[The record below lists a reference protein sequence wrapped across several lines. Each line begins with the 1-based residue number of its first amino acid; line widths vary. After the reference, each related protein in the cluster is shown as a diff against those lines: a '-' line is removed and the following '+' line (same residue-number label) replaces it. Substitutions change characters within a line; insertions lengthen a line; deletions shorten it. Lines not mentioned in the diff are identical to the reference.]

1 MNNLNITSIKKVAF
15 LILAVIITA
24 CSSDILDV
32 EPQGSVFASNYFVTA
47 DRVEE
52 SLYSTY
58 DVLGHQKGRD
68 LAWSPY
74 LVISEVLSDDA
85 YAGGQDAGD
94 GADEDEFNRFQLGT
108 ANGIVHSI
116 WTRNYTGLYRANFTI
131 EKAEAL
137 ENVTD
142 EVRAQLIAEAK
153 FLRAYFNFELVR
165 FFENIVLLDFTPTSA
180 DDVKIPQSGPGEVY
194 NFIASDLVDAIEN
207 LPDSYPSSETGRA
220 TRWAAK
226 ALLGR
231 VHLFEQ
237 GVYGVGMS
245 ADGTAITDSYV
256 LTQLEDVINNSGHD
270 LEANFADIFLSSAE
284 FGIES
289 VFEISYAGL
298 PVGGDW
304 GTEQYVEGNLA
315 AQMMGPRITNS
326 STYYRGWAF
335 AIPTHKLFLDMN
347 GDPRRD
353 ATILQ
358 QAQLQAEPGITL
370 NTGSY
375 QYTGYYNAK
384 YTTRLAD
391 RGTVGTPELHN
402 MSNYRAIRFAD
413 VLLMAAEIGNNV
425 AYINRVRQR
434 VGLADLPAY
443 TEDALFNERRMELS
457 GEGLRYWDLLRR
469 GQTVAAQELTIS
481 GVIGPNYSGPNE
493 VYETS
498 FNSATRGFIPIPQTE
513 IDLSNGVL
521 TQNDGY

>member
-1 MNNLNITSIKKVAF
+1 MNILNIISNKKIA
-15 LILAVIITA
+15 LLLCAIIA
-24 CSSDILDV
+24 ASCSSDILDV
-32 EPQGSVFASNYFVTA
+32 EPQGSVFASNYFVTG

-52 SLYSTY
+52 SLISAY

-68 LAWSPY
+68 LAWSPF

-94 GADEDEFNRFQLGT
+94 GADEDEFNRFQIGT

-116 WTRNYTGLYRANFTI
+116 WTRNYTGIYRANFTI
-131 EKAEAL
+131 EKAEEL
-137 ENVTD
+137 EEVT
-142 EVRAQLIAEAK
+142 EELRSQLIAEAR

-180 DDVKIPQSGPGEVY
+180 DDVKIEQSSPVDVY
-194 NFIASDLVDAIEN
+194 NFIASDLVNAINN
-207 LPDSYPSSETGRA
+207 LPESYSSGETGRA
-220 TRWAAK
+220 TKWAAQ
-226 ALLGR
+226 ALIGR
-231 VHLFEQ
+231 VYLFEQ
-237 GVYGVGMS
+237 GVYGNGMN
-245 ADGTAITDSYV
+245 ADGTTIDDSYV
-256 LTQLEDVINNSGHD
+256 LAQLEEVINSSGHD
-270 LEANFADIFLSSAE
+270 LQPNFDDLFLSSTE

-315 AQMMGPRITNS
+315 AQMMGPRIQNS
-326 STYYRGWAF
+326 SIYYRGWAF
-335 AIPTHKLFLDMN
+335 AIPTHKLFTEMS
-347 GDPRRD
+347 GDPRLS
-353 ATILQ
+353 ATVFQESDL
-358 QAQLQAEPGITL
+358 LSETGTVL
-370 NTGSY
+370 NTGAY
-375 QYTGYYNAK
+375 QHTGYYNAK
-384 YTTRLAD
+384 YTTRLSD

-425 AYINRVRQR
+425 SYINRVRQR
-434 VGLADLPAY
+434 VGLPDLASY
-443 TEDALFNERRMELS
+443 SDDALFNERRLELA

-469 GQTVAAQELTIS
+469 GQSVAAQELTLS
-481 GVIGPNYSGPNE
+481 GVIGPNYTGPDE
-493 VYETS
+493 VYDHS

-521 TQNDGY
+521 VQNDGY